1 MVLSPA
7 KCRFQR
13 HVMLPTWKR
22 MYPLY
27 LTLVGRRALAAHAE

>member
-1 MVLSPA
+1 
-7 KCRFQR
+7 
-13 HVMLPTWKR
+13 MLPTWKR